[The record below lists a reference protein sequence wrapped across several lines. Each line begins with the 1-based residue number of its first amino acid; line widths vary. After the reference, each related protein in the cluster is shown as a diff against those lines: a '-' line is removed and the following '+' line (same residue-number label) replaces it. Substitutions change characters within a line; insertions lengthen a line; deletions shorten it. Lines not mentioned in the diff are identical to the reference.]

1 MKSQRGSRL
10 SDPTLEVLIV
20 KRWVQVGVYLAITLP
35 LFLYYYFLA
44 FNALQLGV
52 WFGTALVIATGAI
65 EGTFWYMIKLRKQ
78 SAYPSILALHL
89 GAAQDLQEACDLSMR
104 LVAELTGARAAVL
117 AWVDEERHTI
127 PACSYGLSLEFL
139 GVGAVDLE
147 GTPFG
152 TAIMDG
158 RAVLLNTK
166 DVPHWAGLSD
176 QECCVAAVP
185 LTALDRVIAVLFLI
199 TDHPSRD
206 LRDRK
211 LLESIGV
218 VIGLALENL
227 RLTSREYQ
235 SIMQVLCSA
244 LDVRDSATEG
254 HSQRVAR
261 MAGLVA
267 EEIGLSKPEVRRIE
281 QAAALHDIGKIG
293 VADAVLS
300 KADPLTDDEWVE
312 MRRHPRLGY
321 EIVAG
326 IEALQHA
333 AEIIHSHHER
343 HDGDG
348 YPRGLR
354 GEDIP
359 IGARLFAVV
368 DSYDAMTSHRPYR
381 RARAH
386 QEAIDEIIRNSGTQ
400 FNPDAVQAF
409 LEVERAGFI
418 APYDSPDA
426 EDIVAA
432 DARTLTPSA
441 SLTRMPAA
449 HPKSRGRQEPG

>member
-1 MKSQRGSRL
+1 MRSQRGNRL
-10 SDPTLEVLIV
+10 PDPTREVLVV

-44 FNALQLGV
+44 FSVLQLSVGYGV
-52 WFGTALVIATGAI
+52 GLVIATAAI

-78 SAYPSILALHL
+78 SAYPNILAVEL
-89 GAAQDLQEACDLSMR
+89 GAAHDLQEACDLSIR
-104 LVAELTGARAAVL
+104 LVAGWTDARAAIL
-117 AWVDEERHTI
+117 AWLDEERHTI
-127 PACSYGLSLEFL
+127 PVCSYGLSLEFL
-139 GVGAVDLE
+139 GVGAVALD

-152 TAIMDG
+152 SDIMDG
-158 RAVLLNTK
+158 RAVLLEAK
-166 DVPHWAGLSD
+166 DVPHWASLSD
-176 QECCVAAVP
+176 QHRWVAAVP

-199 TDHPSRD
+199 ADRSSSD

-211 LLESIGV
+211 LLESIGA

-235 SIMQVLCSA
+235 SIMQVLCNA
-244 LDVRDSATEG
+244 LDMRDSATQG

-267 EEIGLSKPEVRRIE
+267 EEMGLAKPDVKRIE

-293 VADAVLS
+293 VADAVLT
-300 KADPLTDDEWVE
+300 KAGPLTDEEWVE

-321 EIVAG
+321 ELVAG

-343 HDGDG
+343 HDGNG
-348 YPRGLR
+348 YPRGFK

-359 IGARLFAVV
+359 IGARIFSVV

-381 RARAH
+381 RARSH
-386 QEAIDEIIRNSGTQ
+386 QDAIDEIVRNSGTQ
-400 FNPDAVQAF
+400 FDPEAVHTF
-409 LEVERAGFI
+409 LEVERAGLI
-418 APYDSPDA
+418 APHDSPDA
-426 EDIVAA
+426 RDAVAA
-432 DARTLTPSA
+432 DGRVPTIGESWDA
-441 SLTRMPAA
+441 SG
-449 HPKSRGRQEPG
+449 SS

>member
-1 MKSQRGSRL
+1 MRSQRGNRL
-10 SDPTLEVLIV
+10 PDPTREVLVV

-44 FNALQLGV
+44 FSVLQLSVGYGV
-52 WFGTALVIATGAI
+52 GLVIATAAI

-78 SAYPSILALHL
+78 SAYPNILAVEL
-89 GAAQDLQEACDLSMR
+89 GAAHDLQEACDLSIR
-104 LVAELTGARAAVL
+104 LVAGWTDARAAIL
-117 AWVDEERHTI
+117 AWLDEERHTI
-127 PACSYGLSLEFL
+127 PVCSYGLSLEFL
-139 GVGAVDLE
+139 GVGAVALD

-152 TAIMDG
+152 ADIMDG
-158 RAVLLNTK
+158 RAVLLEAK
-166 DVPHWAGLSD
+166 DVPHWASLSD
-176 QECCVAAVP
+176 QHRWVAAVP

-199 TDHPSRD
+199 ADRSSSD

-211 LLESIGV
+211 LLESIGA

-235 SIMQVLCSA
+235 SIMQVLCNA
-244 LDVRDSATEG
+244 LDMRDSATQG

-261 MAGLVA
+261 MAGLVD
-267 EEIGLSKPEVRRIE
+267 EEMGLAKPDVKRIE

-293 VADAVLS
+293 VADAVLT
-300 KADPLTDDEWVE
+300 KAGPLTDEEWVE

-321 EIVAG
+321 ELVAG

-343 HDGDG
+343 HDGNG
-348 YPRGLR
+348 YPRGFK

-359 IGARLFAVV
+359 IGARIFSVV

-381 RARAH
+381 RARSH
-386 QEAIDEIIRNSGTQ
+386 QDAIDEIVRNSGTQ
-400 FNPDAVQAF
+400 FHPEAVHAF
-409 LEVERAGFI
+409 LKVERAGLI
-418 APYDSPDA
+418 DPHDSPDA
-426 EDIVAA
+426 RDAVAA
-432 DARTLTPSA
+432 DGRVPTIGESWDA
-441 SLTRMPAA
+441 SG
-449 HPKSRGRQEPG
+449 SS